1 MDVQLRMDFLKC
13 LTTSGDPN
21 GNRPHVG
28 SRPTEPLPQRK
39 RKPQAGDYR
48 RRDHATVLVPAAAE
62 LSYEG
67 RREGGGTGQLPP
79 LATVLAARPER
90 QVLVCEEGPHVG
102 LRHPIGRPHSL
113 PLYELC
119 IAFLLAARNISVLP
133 LHELCIAFLLA
144 ARNISVL
151 PLYELCITFLLAAC
165 NISVHSM
172 NSICQAQTGS
182 LRLIYSI
189 IKRKQ
194 QIMIVHQS
202 IRAGSMLKVTGDDH
216 TPSYMYASL

>member
-1 MDVQLRMDFLKC
+1 MTETRANIVDVQLRMDFLKC

-133 LHELCIAFLLA
+133 L
-144 ARNISVL
+144 
-151 PLYELCITFLLAAC
+151 YELCITFLLAAC